1 MDSRFLSKR
10 AFAVPVVIFA
20 VLVGSMA
27 RRPAAQ
33 AGVAADESAIRA
45 ARNRSNQAIAAHD
58 LVAAAD
64 VWSADYVGV
73 SSGNAR
79 ALNRE
84 DELRQFA
91 ELIATRPKVTYLRT
105 PDIISVNRDWR
116 QAGESGHWSGS
127 WSAAEGETRVAGIYF
142 AKWKQEGSGWH
153 IIAETFVQMSCS
165 GTHYC
170 DAPPVSPPR

>member
-1 MDSRFLSKR
+1 MDSRFVSNR
-10 AFAVPVVIFA
+10 AVAVAVMVFAL
-20 VLVGSMA
+20 LVGSLA
-27 RRPAAQ
+27 LRPAAQ
-33 AGVAADESAIRA
+33 AGVTADESAIRA
-45 ARNRSNQAIAAHD
+45 ARDRSNQAIAAHD
-58 LVAAAD
+58 LAAAAD

-84 DELRQFA
+84 DERRQFA
-91 ELIATRPKVTYLRT
+91 ELIATRPHVTYLRT
-105 PDIISVNRDWR
+105 PDIISVNPDWR

-142 AKWKQEGSGWH
+142 AKWKQEGSDWH
-153 IIAETFVQMSCS
+153 IIAETFVQMSCG

-170 DAPPVSPPR
+170 DAPPASPR